1 MAKFSQQFLKSMSSP
16 GLFEMGVANLG
27 DKLGDMRLRQRQTR
41 ESENIQQILQANIN
55 NPAKLQQLAQEYQIK
70 GNAAAAA
77 AFQDAANRVTAKD
90 TAGKDRGI
98 QGGLMAITQAAM
110 RGVPLSSAKE
120 PDLREAV
127 RSIVALGGTNEQIT
141 EAYEAGLSKPKDKF
155 IVAGNRILNTETEEF
170 VEPSEAAELLP
181 LSTIK
186 DAVTPESLVE
196 YIKTGDKNVLKPI
209 VDEDVNTGLVQ
220 DLQTTDNVLETVD
233 KALGLTDEY
242 WVVGYDIAKMLPLPT
257 DARQMETYVQTL
269 KSNLA
274 FDRLQ
279 EMRNKSKT
287 GGALGQVSNIELGLL
302 QSSVAALD
310 PGSKNFKEQLA
321 QVRGQYEN
329 FRRSLL
335 GVAPDSDRYM
345 VDPDTNKIYYDFE
358 GEYID
363 LEEAA
368 KTDRFKLSPSP
379 KTGGEI

>member
-27 DKLGDMRLRQRQTR
+27 DKLSDMRLRQRQTR
-41 ESENIQQILQANIN
+41 ESENIQQLLQANIN

-98 QGGLMAITQAAM
+98 QGGLTAITQAAI
-110 RGVPLSSAKE
+110 RGVPLSSDKE

-141 EAYEAGLSKPKDKF
+141 EAYKAGLSTPKDKF
-155 IVAGNRILNTETEEF
+155 KVVGNRVFNTETEEY

-181 LSTIK
+181 LSAIK

-196 YIKTGDKNVLKPI
+196 YIKTGDKSVLKTI
-209 VDEDVNTGLVQ
+209 VDEDINTGLVQ
-220 DLQTTDNVLETVD
+220 DLQATDNVLETVD
-233 KALGLTDEY
+233 KALGLTDKY
-242 WVVGYDIAKMLPLPT
+242 WIVGYDIAKMLPLPT

-321 QVRGQYEN
+321 QVRSQYED

-368 KTDRFKLSPSP
+368 KTNRFNLSPSP